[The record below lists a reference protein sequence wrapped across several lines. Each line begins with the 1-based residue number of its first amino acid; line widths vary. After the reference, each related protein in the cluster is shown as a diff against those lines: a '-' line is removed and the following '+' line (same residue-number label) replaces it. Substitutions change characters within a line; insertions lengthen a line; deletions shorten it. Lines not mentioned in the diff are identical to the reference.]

1 MSEFDFFA
9 QAQKYYQKSPVI
21 ILGSGASA
29 AFGLSGMGELSKHLV
44 STVDTSGLDGEELEA
59 WERFKALL
67 ESGTDLES
75 ALHEIRLS
83 ETLTDAVVGATW
95 NLLNPQDLEVF
106 KSSLLGTN
114 EFPLAKLIKGL
125 FRSVA
130 DQIDIVTTNYDRL
143 AEYAAEQ
150 AGVHHYT
157 GFTHGYRRLQT
168 PPRLLRADRVVNI
181 LKVHGSLDWFTSPIG
196 DVIGL
201 NQVETI
207 PEGHKPQIVTPGIAK
222 YMTTYHEPFRTII
235 QMADSA
241 IRNSDSYLCVGFG
254 FNDEHIQEK
263 LVEKCIRGGG
273 YITLVTWGLSDT
285 ARDFLLS
292 GRAHNF
298 LAIERGEHDNQS
310 IIYSSETDGPI
321 TVDGDFWSLSGYLEL
336 VL

>member
-44 STVDTSGLDGEELEA
+44 STVETSGLDGAELEA

-83 ETLTDAVVGATW
+83 ETLTDAVVSATW

-321 TVDGDFWSLSGYLEL
+321 IVNCDFWSLSGYLEL